1 MTGKQLIQA
10 EHSKAFISEISQ
22 LIHSS
27 KQRMAVAVNAEL
39 TLLYWHIG
47 KRINDYILQGE
58 RAEYG
63 QEVVK
68 NLAQSSN
75 GAVWQRLEQTSF
87 KLHYAVC
94 SDFS

>member
-1 MTGKQLIQA
+1 M
-10 EHSKAFISEISQ
+10 S
-22 LIHSS
+22 
-27 KQRMAVAVNAEL
+27 VAVNAEL

-68 NLAQSSN
+68 NLAQS
-75 GAVWQRLEQTSF
+75 LTEQFGKGWSKAT
-87 KLHYAVC
+87 
-94 SDFS
+94 

>member
-1 MTGKQLIQA
+1 MTEKQLITQA

-27 KQRMAVAVNAEL
+27 KQRIAVAVNAEL

-58 RAEYG
+58 RKIWGRYY
-63 QEVVK
+63 
-68 NLAQSSN
+68 S
-75 GAVWQRLEQTSF
+75 
-87 KLHYAVC
+87 
-94 SDFS
+94 